1 MPWSLCSKV
10 CGTTGNPFLNE
21 VTMSLFAL
29 VWSDLC
35 AYVWKPYS
43 PKQLKF
49 WLFLCRQS
57 LFHRA
62 LFYVPFYR
70 YGHWAF
76 RQCRIPI
83 WKHLHQVLYLLLLP
97 GMRLLT
103 SVDLNHKATI
113 GPGLILLHGN
123 QVIGEIEAG
132 RNLTVHDGVLLGHAD
147 DGACP
152 VLGEDVLLGARC
164 IIVGGIRV
172 GDRVKVGA
180 GTTVVKSLPAGAVA
194 VGAAIRIF
202 SPSASVSS
210 EASSD

>member
-1 MPWSLCSKV
+1 
-10 CGTTGNPFLNE
+10 
-21 VTMSLFAL
+21 MSLFAL
-29 VWSDLC
+29 IGSDLR
-35 AYVWKPYS
+35 AYVWKPYT
-43 PKQLKF
+43 PKQGKF
-49 WLFLCRQS
+49 WLFLLRQI

-62 LFYVPFYR
+62 LLYVPFYR

-76 RQCRIPI
+76 RQCPMPG

-103 SVDLNHKATI
+103 SVDMNHKATI

-152 VLGEDVLLGARC
+152 VLGEEVLLGARC
-164 IIVGGIRV
+164 IVVGGIRL

-180 GTTVVKSLPAGAVA
+180 GTTVVKSLPAGVVA
-194 VGAAIRIF
+194 VGASIRVLAPKD
-202 SPSASVSS
+202 SPMDLPSDPHSS
-210 EASSD
+210 